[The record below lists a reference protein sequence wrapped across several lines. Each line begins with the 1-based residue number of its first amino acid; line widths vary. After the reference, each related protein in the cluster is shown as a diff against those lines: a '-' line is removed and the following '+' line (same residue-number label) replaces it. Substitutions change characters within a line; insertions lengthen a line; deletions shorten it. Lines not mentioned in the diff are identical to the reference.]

1 LTVKITTLG
10 NGLRIVTEQRLNL
23 QTASI
28 GVWVNV
34 GARNESA
41 DVNGI
46 THCLEHMFFK
56 GTEKRSARDIAFE
69 IEAVGGHLNA
79 YTTRDNTTYYARV
92 LKGDVP
98 LAVDLLSDILLN
110 SVFDEQELEREK
122 DVILQELGQ
131 AIDTPDDIV
140 FDHLQAAAFSDQA
153 LGRSILGTAETIK
166 SFKANTLRHYMQQ
179 NYVTNN
185 MVVSVVGNF
194 DHDQLIDLISRK
206 FEKAPVGSAE
216 KPIAASYTGGR
227 ITEARSLE
235 QVHLT
240 LGWQGCAFE
249 HDDYYPL
256 QVYSTVLG
264 GGMSS
269 RLFQEIREKRGLAYS
284 VYSFTGSHK
293 ETGIFG
299 IYAGTSPELS
309 NQVIPVIKNEM
320 ELIAE
325 NFSEREIKVAA
336 AQLKAG
342 LMMALESTTSRMEQ
356 LGRQVLLFDRVIPV
370 DEMIGN
376 VEAVSLA
383 SVKNVAQNLFSAK
396 NISLAAVGGK
406 EVDTLKAA

>member
-1 LTVKITTLG
+1 MSVKITTLD
-10 NGLRIVTEQRLNL
+10 NGLRIVAEQRLNL
-23 QTASI
+23 ETASI

-34 GARNESA
+34 GARNE
-41 DVNGI
+41 DENINGV

-92 LKGDVP
+92 LKEDIP
-98 LAVDLLSDILLN
+98 LAVDLLSDIILN

-140 FDHLQAAAFSDQA
+140 FDHLQAVAFSGQA
-153 LGRSILGTAETIK
+153 LGRSILGTSDTIK
-166 SFKANTLRHYMQQ
+166 SFTSDTLRKYMRE
-179 NYVTNN
+179 NYVTSN

-194 DHDQLIDLISRK
+194 DHDELIDLVARK
-206 FEKAPVGSAE
+206 FEKTPLGSVKSVKNAN
-216 KPIAASYTGGR
+216 YTGGR

-235 QVHLT
+235 QIHLT
-240 LGWQGCAFE
+240 LGWKGCSFD

-299 IYAGTSPELS
+299 IYAGTSPELAG
-309 NQVIPVIKNEM
+309 QVIPVIKNEM
-320 ELIAE
+320 VTIAD
-325 NFSEREIKVAA
+325 NFSDDEIKVAA

-356 LGRQVLLFDRVIPV
+356 LGRQLLLFNRVIPTE
-370 DEMIGN
+370 EMISN
-376 VEAVSLA
+376 VEAVSLNSLKTIAAKLA
-383 SVKNVAQNLFSAK
+383 SAE
-396 NISLAAVGGK
+396 NISLAAVGDK
-406 EVDTLKAA
+406 QVDSLKAA

>member
-1 LTVKITTLG
+1 MTVKITTLD
-10 NGLRIVTEQRLNL
+10 NGLRIVAEQRLNL
-23 QTASI
+23 ETASI

-34 GARNESA
+34 GARNE
-41 DVNGI
+41 DKTVNGI

-56 GTEKRSARDIAFE
+56 GTENRSARDIAFE

-92 LKGDVP
+92 LKDDVP

-110 SVFDEQELEREK
+110 STFDEQELEREK

-140 FDHLQAAAFSDQA
+140 FDHLQAAAFSEQA
-153 LGRSILGTAETIK
+153 LGRSILGTTDTIR
-166 SFKANTLRHYMQQ
+166 SFRSDILRQYMRE
-179 NYVTNN
+179 NYITSN

-194 DHDQLIDLISRK
+194 DHDALIELVARK
-206 FEKAPVGSAE
+206 FENAPTGVSKQAVSA
-216 KPIAASYTGGR
+216 KYTGGR
-227 ITEARSLE
+227 ITEARTLE
-235 QVHLT
+235 QIHLT
-240 LGWQGCAFE
+240 LGWKGCAFE
-249 HDDYYPL
+249 HDDYYPM
-256 QVYSTVLG
+256 QIYSTVLG

-299 IYAGTSPELS
+299 IYAGTSPELAS
-309 NQVIPVIKNEM
+309 QVIPVIKNEM
-320 ELIAE
+320 AMIAD
-325 NFSEREIKVAA
+325 NFSEDEIKIAA

-356 LGRQVLLFDRVIPV
+356 LGRQVLLFDRIISTE
-370 DEMIGN
+370 EMISN
-376 VEAVSLA
+376 VEAVSLK
-383 SVKNVAQNLFSAK
+383 SVKAIATSLANSD
-396 NISLAAVGGK
+396 NISLAAVGD
-406 EVDTLKAA
+406 EQVQSLKAA

>member
-1 LTVKITTLG
+1 LTVKITTLA

-23 QTASI
+23 QTASV

-34 GARNESA
+34 GARNENQTI
-41 DVNGI
+41 NGI

-92 LKGDVP
+92 LKDDVP

-140 FDHLQAAAFSDQA
+140 FDHLQAAAFSNQA
-153 LGRSILGTAETIK
+153 LGRSILGTSETIK
-166 SFKANTLRHYMQQ
+166 SFKSETLRDYMRQ
-179 NYVTNN
+179 NYITDN
-185 MVVSVVGNF
+185 MVISVVGNF
-194 DHDQLIDLISRK
+194 DHDALIDLISSK
-206 FEKAPVGSAE
+206 FENTPTGNVQTAV
-216 KPIAASYTGGR
+216 AANYTGGR

-240 LGWQGCAFE
+240 LGWQGCSFE

-269 RLFQEIREKRGLAYS
+269 RLFQEIRETRGLAYS
-284 VYSFTGSHK
+284 VYSFTGSHR

-299 IYAGTSPELS
+299 IYAGTSPELAT
-309 NQVIPVIKNEM
+309 QVIPVIKDEM
-320 ELIAE
+320 TRIAD
-325 NFSEREIKVAA
+325 NFSEEEIRVAA

-356 LGRQVLLFDRVIPV
+356 LGRQLLLFNRVIPV
-370 DEMIGN
+370 DEMISN
-376 VEAVSLA
+376 VEAVTLN
-383 SVKNVAQNLFSAK
+383 SVKELGASLVSADNV
-396 NISLAAVGGK
+396 SLAAVGDK
-406 EVDTLKAA
+406 HVEQLNAA